1 MANDYVVLDLEKPTQ
16 TLVNLKNNFQGRV
29 GDSRAYCK
37 LWIKSNGL
45 PYDLTKN
52 GRTVGFSGVDPS
64 GDKWNAVG
72 WAATDQP
79 GDNAQVGRIT
89 YYFPAG
95 MFRVEGDWD
104 TDSTFFYVD
113 DDKDDMHVSTVNV
126 WLHIMA
132 NQVEMGISAEPYK
145 TDLDKAV
152 GEVRDYVKAR
162 RSEIDSLMEE
172 LNSDALEMKIKSLN
186 DVVQNY
192 TNLIKQNAIPTVD
205 DMKSYVNSLFLASE
219 TNHDLNELKDP
230 QHTFMV
236 DDGTTNTPTGKW
248 GLLRVLGNGNNWV
261 GQFFLDDQQNLWV
274 RYNGSGGWSEWRE
287 QTAWN

>member
-113 DDKDDMHVSTVNV
+113 DDKDDMHVSTINV
-126 WLHIMA
+126 WLHILS
-132 NQVEMGISAEPYK
+132 NEVEMGIDATPYK
-145 TDLDKAV
+145 SDLDKAV
-152 GEVRDYVKAR
+152 GEVRAYADQKR
-162 RSEIDSLMEE
+162 DEIDRLLREA
-172 LNSDALEMKIKSLN
+172 NSDALMQKVHALN
-186 DVVQNY
+186 DTVQMY
-192 TNLIKQNAIPTVD
+192 TDLVTKKAVPTITEMQDYVAQLLGSKTTD
-205 DMKSYVNSLFLASE
+205 D
-219 TNHDLNELKDP
+219 DLNLLLNQGNYVITNANAGNNPAK
-230 QHTFMV
+230 TT
-236 DDGTTNTPTGKW
+236 GTLIVSGD
-248 GLLRVLGNGNNWV
+248 NGNSIS
-261 GQFFLDDQQNLWV
+261 QLFIDTQANLWV
-274 RYNGSGGWSEWRE
+274 RSGGTQGWSDWRE

>member
-37 LWIKSNGL
+37 LWIKSNGM
-45 PYDLTKN
+45 PFDLTKN
-52 GRTVGFSGVDPS
+52 GRTVGFSGVDPD

-72 WAATDQP
+72 WAAADQP
-79 GDNAQVGRIT
+79 GDNAQVGKVT
-89 YYFPAG
+89 YYFPSG

-104 TDSTFFYVD
+104 KDSTFFYVD
-113 DDKDDMHVSTVNV
+113 DNKKDMHVSTINV
-126 WLHIMA
+126 WLHILA
-132 NQVEMGISAEPYK
+132 NQVEMGISAEPFK

-152 GEVRDYVKAR
+152 DEVRSYVSQKR
-162 RSEIDSLMEE
+162 TEINSLFEE
-172 LNSDALEMKIKSLN
+172 LNSDVLQMKIKSLN
-186 DVVQNY
+186 DTVQNY
-192 TNLIKQNAIPTVD
+192 INLIKQNAIPTRD
-205 DMKSYVNSLFLASE
+205 EMNSYVDSLFLASE

-230 QHTFMV
+230 QKTFMV
-236 DDGTTNTPTGKW
+236 DDGTTNSPTGKW

-274 RYNGSGGWSEWRE
+274 RYYGSGGWSEWRE